1 MGPTQVGPIKFILL
15 SLFKRKPLFDD
26 AGQQRI
32 VSAIQ
37 SAEKCTSG
45 EIRVYVE
52 NHCRYVNALDR
63 AVEIFAAL
71 NMEKTAAR
79 NGVLVYVALKDR
91 QLAIFGD
98 GGIHQK
104 VGQKF
109 WNQQVNTIL
118 GHFDK
123 ADYAGGI
130 AAVVTDIGHALET
143 HFPYDGDTDINELPD
158 DIVFGR

>member
-1 MGPTQVGPIKFILL
+1 MAFLT
-15 SLFKRKPLFDD
+15 RKPLFNDN
-26 AGQQRI
+26 QQKEI

-37 SAEKCTSG
+37 AAEQRTSG

-52 NHCRYVNALDR
+52 SRCRYVNPIHR
-63 AVEIFAAL
+63 AAEIFAGL

-91 QLAIFGD
+91 QLALFGD
-98 GGIHQK
+98 EGINRK
-104 VGQKF
+104 VGSAF
-109 WNQQVNTIL
+109 WNEQVRNIL
-118 GHFDK
+118 SHFNN

-130 AAVVTDIGHALET
+130 ARVVTEIGAALYK
-143 HFPYDGDTDINELPD
+143 HFPYDKGTDQNELPD

>member
-1 MGPTQVGPIKFILL
+1 MAFLT
-15 SLFKRKPLFDD
+15 RKPLFNET
-26 AGQQRI
+26 QQKQI
-32 VSAIQ
+32 VAAIQ
-37 SAEKCTSG
+37 AAEQRTSG

-52 NHCRYVNALDR
+52 SRCRYVNPIHR
-63 AVEIFAAL
+63 AAEIFAGL

-98 GGIHQK
+98 EGIDRK
-104 VGQKF
+104 VGSAF
-109 WNQQVNTIL
+109 WNEQVRLIL
-118 GHFDK
+118 SHFNK

-130 AAVVTDIGHALET
+130 ARVVTEIGAALHT
-143 HFPYDGDTDINELPD
+143 HFPYDKGTDKNELPD